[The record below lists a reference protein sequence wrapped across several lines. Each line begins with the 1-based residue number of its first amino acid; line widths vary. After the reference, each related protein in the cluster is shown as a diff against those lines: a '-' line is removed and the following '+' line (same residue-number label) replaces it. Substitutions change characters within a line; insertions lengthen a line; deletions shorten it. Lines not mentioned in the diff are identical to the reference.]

1 MPGSDFCLKK
11 ELILVAKK
19 TFLKRLALNT
29 MTIISLDIL
38 SYLTLGFVEK
48 DERKLLALCS
58 TVYLILSNLS
68 LDSEILN
75 VFPSEKRKKKNRE
88 WDSNKRPTG
97 KGTVKLDSV
106 VFSSLTT
113 RIIPWVILS
122 SDFMK
127 SGFFVAYLLNT
138 RIFQWVV
145 KIWKIWNTNLKVI
158 CFTWK
163 PRKNSRSYALCQEC

>member
-1 MPGSDFCLKK
+1 MP
-11 ELILVAKK
+11 
-19 TFLKRLALNT
+19 
-29 MTIISLDIL
+29 IISLDIL
-38 SYLTLGFVEK
+38 SYLALGFVEK
-48 DERKLLALCS
+48 DERKLLALYS
-58 TVYLILSNLS
+58 TVCLIFSNLS

-75 VFPSEKRKKKNRE
+75 VFPSEKRKKKIE
-88 WDSNKRPTG
+88 WDSNKGPTG

-138 RIFQWVV
+138 HIFQWIV

-163 PRKNSRSYALCQEC
+163 PRKNSRSYALCQVQEC